1 MWLVKSS
8 MQKTASRLSCVVV
21 LLFVVRLAAQ
31 QPPDI
36 HISGTGIQAVEVSA
50 KDLAR
55 MPRLAVD
62 VVEPHKGEMQHYE
75 GVRLSELLERAG
87 VELGDKLRGHALAT
101 YIVAQASDGYA
112 VVYSIAELDPA
123 MTDNRIIL
131 ADTMNDK
138 PLAPN
143 EGPFKMVVPG
153 DKRPAR
159 WVRMVTALRI
169 ESALNSS
176 SR

>member
-8 MQKTASRLSCVVV
+8 MLETASRLFCVVV
-21 LLFVVRLAAQ
+21 LLFVVGSAAQ
-31 QPPDI
+31 QPPAI
-36 HISGTGIQAVEVSA
+36 HISGTGIQTVEISA

-62 VVEPHKGEMQHYE
+62 V
-75 GVRLSELLERAG
+75 

-112 VVYSIAELDPA
+112 VVCSIAELDPA

-131 ADTMNDK
+131 ADTMNGK

-159 WVRMVTALRI
+159 WVRMVTTLRI
-169 ESALNSS
+169 ESAPNPS